1 MFLYFQIYDKYSFL
15 FSKKQTADFDKN
27 KLTRYKKQFTSHFK
41 KMMKR
46 TDKNLIDKENNLNS
60 LKYLPGFINRFYIHE
75 NHRTFIVLLTKFAKA
90 RIACHVLQ

>member
-27 KLTRYKKQFTSHFK
+27 KLTRYKKHFTSHFK

-46 TDKNLIDKENNLNS
+46 TDKNLID
-60 LKYLPGFINRFYIHE
+60 
-75 NHRTFIVLLTKFAKA
+75 
-90 RIACHVLQ
+90 

>member
-41 KMMKR
+41 KTMKR
-46 TDKNLIDKENNLNS
+46 TDKNLIDTD
-60 LKYLPGFINRFYIHE
+60 F
-75 NHRTFIVLLTKFAKA
+75 
-90 RIACHVLQ
+90 